1 MIDFIKLCREQ
12 GIPFATEGF
21 KHCRAGWVQ
30 IHCPYCGNRDKW
42 FMGYSLESGGLSC
55 WNCGKH
61 GLTDTLRLI
70 LRCDRDEA
78 KALVRKYQIGKGK
91 CSVVQVRV
99 SSKAGASKL
108 RMPAGCGPMGT
119 RHMKYLTGRKF
130 DAEMLERVWGLQG
143 TGPIGDYRNRIILPI
158 YLDGVPVSYQG
169 RDFTGT
175 SKIPYKACPMEQEVI
190 HHKHI
195 LYGVDLV
202 PGDTA
207 VLVEGAADAWRLG
220 PGALATFGTG
230 FTLPQLNL
238 FCRRFKRAFILF
250 DPEEAAQQ
258 RADMAGALLAARR
271 IPTEILCLTG
281 EGDPGDLKQDDANH
295 LMRGLL

>member
-1 MIDFIKLCREQ
+1 
-12 GIPFATEGF
+12 
-21 KHCRAGWVQ
+21 
-30 IHCPYCGNRDKW
+30 
-42 FMGYSLESGGLSC
+42 
-55 WNCGKH
+55 
-61 GLTDTLRLI
+61 
-70 LRCDRDEA
+70 
-78 KALVRKYQIGKGK
+78 
-91 CSVVQVRV
+91 
-99 SSKAGASKL
+99 
-108 RMPAGCGPMGT
+108 
-119 RHMKYLTGRKF
+119 MKYLTGRKF